1 YGNLTEEILKKYM
14 NGTFKVLNF
23 KGIMS
28 FYPLI
33 NDIELLKDLDKWLIS
48 TILNVVELRRK
59 KILNFN
65 ADFQDKQPPF
75 LLNKNDLLHHCKTVK
90 IGRKTGL
97 LEIPSFLRIHNA
109 LKMGLLDRGVES
121 IMNPNSLYY

>member
-1 YGNLTEEILKKYM
+1 M
-14 NGTFKVLNF
+14 NGTYKVLNF

-33 NDIELLKDLDKWLIS
+33 NDIELLKELDSWLIS
-48 TILNVVELRRK
+48 TILNIVELRRK
-59 KILNFN
+59 KLLKNDPSFLDN
-65 ADFQDKQPPF
+65 QPPF
-75 LLNKNDLLHHCKTVK
+75 LLGKNELLLHCKTVK
-90 IGRKTGL
+90 IGYKTGL

-109 LKMGLLDRGVES
+109 LKMGLLKDGLES